1 MTITSGFFNSVNHD
15 RLYDAEQLSSIFDG
29 IINDGVFES
38 IGNAFAVS
46 PNSELNDSIIVGI
59 GRAWFDHV
67 WILNDAQYNV
77 TLSPPSTIYKR
88 IDAVVLDVDRRDSVR
103 AATIS
108 VVEGTPA
115 LDPVPPSMLDEE
127 LHKQYP
133 VAYITMPPGESEII
147 SGANIKRTVG
157 TDDCPIVTGPLE
169 VVNSETFFAQMD
181 AAFNEFQTATETE
194 WDQWFETAKD
204 AIADV
209 ISGKINLSN
218 TVDDVT
224 IEWFNSKIRVKDRG
238 ITRDKLSSDILSAI
252 GILDTGD
259 WDYDDYYSHLTSL
272 GSAAEQEA
280 FLSNIGLFDPA
291 ELLPTWTG
299 TQIRSFFDAILSA
312 DGKDILFD
320 DMPWNSL
327 DMSDFRYFVESYGSS
342 KYSSMIGKTISL
354 DLGDTLGVHDFRVIG
369 VNHDDLTSGGKALL
383 TFQSVDVIE
392 KHTFS
397 SFSTTDATHHSES
410 VSSLGTY
417 FEQNLYNMFD
427 SDTKSLIKSVNKYEY
442 YSDSLEGHEHQEGYR
457 IVPRKVWMANAREVG
472 IDIREMPT
480 GWNLN
485 ELPNTRYDYYSE
497 VSDAGS
503 YPEPLLV
510 KKYLSSASDWPI
522 APGHA
527 VSRDSQ
533 AYLEYVKIDSTGKID
548 KELAAGGGM
557 YQFNNYTLRNG
568 QQVSNFPIVPCFCV

>member
-1 MTITSGFFNSVNHD
+1 MTITSGFFNSMNHD

-169 VVNSETFFAQMD
+169 VVNSDTFFAQMD

-259 WDYDDYYSHLTSL
+259 WDYNDYYSHLTSL
-272 GSAAEQEA
+272 GSAIEQEA
-280 FLSNIGLFDPA
+280 FLSNVGLFDPA

-369 VNHDDLTSGGKALL
+369 VNHDDLASGGKALL
-383 TFQSVDVIE
+383 TFQSVDIIE
-392 KHTFS
+392 EHTFS
-397 SFSTTDATHHSES
+397 SFSTTDTTHHSES
-410 VSSLGTY
+410 VSSLGKY
-417 FEQNLYNMFD
+417 FEQDLYNMFD
-427 SDTKSLIKSVNKYEY
+427 SDTKSLIKSVNKHEY
-442 YSDSLEGHEHQEGYR
+442 YSDSLEGYDHQKGYR

-472 IDIREMPT
+472 IDTRNMPI
-480 GWNLN
+480 GWNIQ

-497 VSDAGS
+497 ISDAGV
-503 YPEPLLV
+503 YAEPLLV
-510 KKYLSSASDWPI
+510 KKYLGSASDWPI
-522 APGHA
+522 DPGHA

-548 KELAAGGGM
+548 RKLAGSM

>member
-38 IGNAFAVS
+38 IGNAFSVS

-88 IDAVVLDVDRRDSVR
+88 IDAVVIDVDRRDSVR

-169 VVNSETFFAQMD
+169 VVNSDTFFAQMD

-194 WDQWFETAKD
+194 WDQWFEIAKK

-259 WDYDDYYSHLTSL
+259 WDYNDYYSHLTSL
-272 GSAAEQEA
+272 GSATEQEA
-280 FLSNIGLFDPA
+280 FLSNVGLFDPA

-312 DGKDILFD
+312 DGKNILFD

-354 DLGDTLGVHDFRVIG
+354 DLGDTLGLHDFRVIG

-383 TFQSVDVIE
+383 TFQSVDIIE
-392 KHTFS
+392 EHTFS

-410 VSSLGTY
+410 VSSLKTY

-427 SDTKSLIKSVNKYEY
+427 SDTKSLIKSVNKYEH
-442 YSDSLEGHEHQEGYR
+442 YSDSLEGYEHQEGYR
-457 IVPRKVWMANAREVG
+457 VVPRKVWMANAREVG
-472 IDIREMPT
+472 ITSQEMPT
-480 GWNLN
+480 SWNPQ

-510 KKYLSSASDWPI
+510 KKYLGSASDWPI

-527 VSRDSQ
+527 VSGDSS
-533 AYLEYVKIDSTGKID
+533 AYLEYLKIDSTGKID
-548 KELAAGGGM
+548 RKLSGSI
-557 YQFNNYTLRNG
+557 YQYNNYTLRNG

>member
-1 MTITSGFFNSVNHD
+1 MTITSGFFNSINHD

-38 IGNAFAVS
+38 VGDAFLVS
-46 PNSELNDSIIVGI
+46 PNSELNDSIVVGT

-88 IDAVVLDVDRRDSVR
+88 IDAVVLDVDKRDSVR

-115 LDPVPPSMLDEE
+115 LEPDPPVMLNEE

-133 VAYITMPPGESEII
+133 VAYITMPPGESDII
-147 SGANIKRTVG
+147 SGVNIQRTVG
-157 TDDCPIVTGPLE
+157 TSDCPIVTGPLE
-169 VVNSETFFAQMD
+169 VVNSDTFFAQMD
-181 AAFNEFQTATETE
+181 AAFDEFKTATESE
-194 WDQWFETAKD
+194 WDQWFETAQG

-209 ISGKINLSN
+209 IAGKINLSN

-259 WDYDDYYSHLTSL
+259 WDYNDYYSHLTSL
-272 GSAAEQEA
+272 GSASEQEA
-280 FLSNIGLFDPA
+280 FLSNVGLFDPE
-291 ELLPTWTG
+291 ELLPTWTSS
-299 TQIRSFFDAILSA
+299 QIRSFFDAILSA
-312 DGKDILFD
+312 DGKNILFD

-327 DMSDFRYFVESYGSS
+327 DMSDFRYFVESYGSA

-369 VNHDDLTSGGKALL
+369 INHDDLASGGKALL
-383 TFQSVDVIE
+383 TFQSVDIIE

-397 SFSTTDATHHSES
+397 SFSTVSDGNHSES
-410 VSSLGTY
+410 TSSLGTY
-417 FEQNLYNMFD
+417 FDQTIYGMFD
-427 SDTKSLIKSVNKYEY
+427 SDTKSLIKNVNKQEL
-442 YSDSLEGHEHQEGYR
+442 YSSSSGTGFRTVSRH
-457 IVPRKVWMANAREVG
+457 VWMANALEVG
-472 IDIREMPT
+472 LSWRQLPT
-480 GWNLN
+480 GWGLENFS
-485 ELPNTRYDYYSE
+485 RVSYDYYSGI
-497 VSDAGS
+497 SSNTSGL

-510 KKYLSSASDWPI
+510 KKYLDSASDWPV
-522 APGHA
+522 APGH
-527 VSRDSQ
+527 VWSGSSPE
-533 AYLEYVKIDSTGKID
+533 YLEYVKIDSTGKID
-548 KELAAGGGM
+548 KTTD
-557 YQFNNYTLRNG
+557 YYDDFHNYTLKNG
-568 QQVSNFPIVPCFCV
+568 QEVSNFPIVPCFCV